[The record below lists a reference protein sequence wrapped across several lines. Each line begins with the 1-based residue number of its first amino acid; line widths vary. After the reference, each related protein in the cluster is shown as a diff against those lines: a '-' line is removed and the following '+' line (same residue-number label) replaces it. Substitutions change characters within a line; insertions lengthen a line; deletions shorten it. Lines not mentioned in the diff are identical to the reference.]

1 MLIEDIEH
9 LVDSLQKDFVSKLKY
24 NVSNIEERLTRSKSP
39 FDTFGA
45 NFNSSRERILFRSDK
60 PMSNLDYCENPKD
73 LADVIQAVK
82 YALNNNTGYDRYK
95 SYTLSL
101 PIALFKYNA
110 KQLSVMKANVNCIML
125 SLKINGFS
133 WIDMDDDGNRYFQGD
148 VNVFIPLR
156 LIFNKEACKY
166 IIIRELKNIDVYTD
180 GHLFEDMYDL
190 DGIDNWE
197 ISGFV
202 IDVSTIGKNELHNV
216 VNATKDLFDSGLKP
230 VVSHL
235 TDKECVAYIGD
246 TLTDVDIREK
256 TEFRSKVVDCIK
268 IYYLLRIIGRDFG
281 AKYYKEFVLQKY
293 DYAYEIFEYID
304 IYLAYANIYEEY
316 KFMDDFFSKKK
327 INFTTVDGMMKEC
340 LDHKLIGVEAYSL
353 YNTHIKGREY

>member
-1 MLIEDIEH
+1 MP
-9 LVDSLQKDFVSKLKY
+9 
-24 NVSNIEERLTRSKSP
+24 NIEERLTRSKSP

-60 PMSNLDYCENPKD
+60 PMSDLDYCENPKD

-133 WIDMDDDGNRYFQGD
+133 WIDMNDDGDRYFQGD

-166 IIIRELKNIDVYTD
+166 IIIRELENIDVYTD

-197 ISGFV
+197 ISGFI

-256 TEFRSKVVDCIK
+256 TEFRSVLRFI
-268 IYYLLRIIGRDFG
+268 IY
-281 AKYYKEFVLQKY
+281 FVLLVEILELSIIKRLYYRSMIMPMKY
-293 DYAYEIFEYID
+293 LSILTSI
-304 IYLAYANIYEEY
+304 
-316 KFMDDFFSKKK
+316 
-327 INFTTVDGMMKEC
+327 
-340 LDHKLIGVEAYSL
+340 
-353 YNTHIKGREY
+353 